1 MHHRVGHR
9 GALMEP
15 LLEGIPNEASWGGM
29 VSTGP
34 AVNILQK
41 MFPLFDQDAVLLHP
55 MYPFLYRSSL
65 MRTID
70 LARRWSLRA
79 SISFARS
86 EPLVR

>member
-1 MHHRVGHR
+1 
-9 GALMEP
+9 MEP
-15 LLEGIPNEASWGGM
+15 LLEGICHVASWGGM

-41 MFPLFDQDAVLLHP
+41 MFPLFDQDAALIHP
-55 MYPFLYRSSL
+55 MYHFLYSSSL
-65 MRTID
+65 MRTND

-86 EPLVR
+86 EPLVK